1 MATSS
6 PVITSPKG
14 ANLTGT
20 FCTLGNFG
28 TFGTFGYLQPTDD
41 LSKGGKS
48 QLVQPAVVAVVYE
61 QLAMAM
67 INSNFQ
73 MIMIAGI
80 YVSILPF
87 SQIPRVISQ

>member
-1 MATSS
+1 MAISS

-20 FCTLGNFG
+20 FCTLGN
-28 TFGTFGYLQPTDD
+28 FGTFGYLQPTDD